1 MQDRSQAR
9 IPGYRTVAALLLG
22 VGTIWAQTAN
32 PGPGPAKKLPAAE
45 APPSV
50 SSGLYHNPAFGFV
63 YKTPF
68 GWVDRTA
75 EMREGDAGQDS
86 TDRAKA
92 EVLLGVFERPPETTG
107 NTVNSAV
114 VIAVESVSS
123 YPGLKT
129 AADYFGPLDEV
140 ITAKG
145 FKVVNEPYAFP
156 VGTKQLAR
164 SDFSK
169 DLDKLTL
176 EQATLV
182 MVERGSVVSFTF
194 IGGSQDEVDGL
205 IEGLRFLAA
214 HRSAG
219 APASPPKK

>member
-9 IPGYRTVAALLLG
+9 CPGYRRVAGLLLG
-22 VGTIWAQTAN
+22 VGVIWAQSSHPA
-32 PGPGPAKKLPAAE
+32 PGSGKKLPAAE
-45 APPSV
+45 TPPPV
-50 SSGLYHNPAFGFV
+50 SSGLYHNPVFGFV
-63 YKTPF
+63 YKIPF

-75 EMREGDAGQDS
+75 EMRQGEAGQDAS
-86 TDRAKA
+86 DRGKA

-107 NTVNSAV
+107 KTVNSAV

-129 AADYFGPLDEV
+129 AADYFAPLDEV

-145 FKVVNEPYAFP
+145 FQVVNEPYSFP
-156 VGTKQLAR
+156 VGKKQLAR
-164 SDFSK
+164 SDFHQ
-169 DLDKLTL
+169 DRDQLTL

-182 MVERGSVVSFTF
+182 MVEKGYVVSFTF
-194 IGGSQDEVDGL
+194 IASSQDEVQGL
-205 IEGLRFLAA
+205 VEGLRFLAA

-219 APASPPKK
+219 GPAPPAKK

>member
-9 IPGYRTVAALLLG
+9 FPGYRTVAALLVG
-22 VGTIWAQTAN
+22 VGAIAAQTTSPA
-32 PGPGPAKKLPAAE
+32 PRSAKKLPVAE
-45 APPSV
+45 ATPSV
-50 SSGLYHNPAFGFV
+50 SSGLYHNPSFGFV
-63 YKTPF
+63 YKIPF

-75 EMREGDAGQDS
+75 EMREADAGQDR
-86 TDRAKA
+86 TDPAKA
-92 EVLLGVFERPPETTG
+92 EVLLAVFERPPETTG
-107 NTVNSAV
+107 DTVNSAV
-114 VIAVESVSS
+114 VIAAESVSS

-145 FKVVNEPYAFP
+145 FKVVNQPYPFP

-182 MVERGSVVSFTF
+182 MVDKGYVVSFTF
-194 IGGSQDEVDGL
+194 IGSSQDEVDGL
-205 IEGLRFLAA
+205 LEGLRFLAA
-214 HRSAG
+214 HRLAG
-219 APASPPKK
+219 APAAPAKK

>member
-1 MQDRSQAR
+1 MRDRSQAR
-9 IPGYRTVAALLLG
+9 FPGYRTVAALLLG
-22 VGTIWAQTAN
+22 VGVIWAQSGN
-32 PGPGPAKKLPAAE
+32 PAPASAKKLPAAE
-45 APPSV
+45 PPPSL
-50 SSGLYHNPAFGFV
+50 SSGLYHNPVFGFV
-63 YKTPF
+63 YQIPF

-75 EMREGDAGQDS
+75 EMGQGDAGQDAA
-86 TDRAKA
+86 DRRKA

-129 AADYFGPLDEV
+129 AADYFAPLDEV

-145 FKVVNEPYAFP
+145 FHVVNEPYSFP

-164 SDFSK
+164 SDFRK
-169 DLDKLTL
+169 DRDKLTL

-182 MVERGSVVSFTF
+182 MVEKGSVVSFTF

-219 APASPPKK
+219 GPAPPPKK

>member
-9 IPGYRTVAALLLG
+9 VPGYRTVAVLLLG
-22 VGTIWAQTAN
+22 AGVIGAQSSN
-32 PGPGPAKKLPAAE
+32 PAPGSAKKLPAAE
-45 APPSV
+45 VPPSV
-50 SSGLYHNPAFGFV
+50 SRGLYPNPRFGFV
-63 YKTPF
+63 YKIPF

-75 EMREGDAGQDS
+75 EMRQGDAGRNA
-86 TDRAKA
+86 TDVGKA
-92 EVLLGVFERPPETTG
+92 EVLLAVFERPPETTG

-129 AADYFGPLDEV
+129 AADYFAPLDEV

-145 FKVVNEPYAFP
+145 FQVVHQPYSFP

-164 SDFSK
+164 SDFRQ
-169 DLDKLTL
+169 DRDKLTL
-176 EQATLV
+176 AQATLV
-182 MVERGSVVSFTF
+182 MLEKGDVVSFTF
-194 IGGSQDEVDGL
+194 IASSPDEVDGL

-219 APASPPKK
+219 GPHPPPKK

>member
-9 IPGYRTVAALLLG
+9 FPGYRVFAALVVG
-22 VGTIWAQTAN
+22 VGAMAAQTAN
-32 PGPGPAKKLPAAE
+32 PAPRSAKKSPAAE
-45 APPSV
+45 ATPSL
-50 SSGLYHNPAFGFV
+50 SRGLYHNPSFGFV
-63 YKTPF
+63 YKVPF

-75 EMREGDAGQDS
+75 EMRQGDAGQNA
-86 TDRAKA
+86 TDPAKA
-92 EVLLGVFERPPETTG
+92 EVLLGVFERPPESTG
-107 NTVNSAV
+107 DTVNSAV
-114 VIAVESVSS
+114 VIAAESVSS
-123 YPGLKT
+123 YPELKT

-145 FKVVNEPYAFP
+145 FKVVNQPYSFS

-176 EQATLV
+176 AQATLV
-182 MVERGSVVSFTF
+182 MIAQDYVVSFTF
-194 IGGSQDEVDGL
+194 IGNSPDEVDGL
-205 IEGLRFLAA
+205 IEGLRFPPA

-219 APASPPKK
+219 APLSSPKK

>member
-9 IPGYRTVAALLLG
+9 FPGYRVVAALLVG
-22 VGTIWAQTAN
+22 VGAMAAQTTSPA
-32 PGPGPAKKLPAAE
+32 PRSAKKLPVAE
-45 APPSV
+45 APSLGN
-50 SSGLYHNPAFGFV
+50 GLYHNPSFGFV
-63 YKTPF
+63 YKVPF

-75 EMREGDAGQDS
+75 EMREGDAGPDS
-86 TDRAKA
+86 TDPAQA

-114 VIAVESVSS
+114 VIAAERVSS

-145 FKVVNEPYAFP
+145 FKVVNQPYSFP

-182 MVERGSVVSFTF
+182 MIAKGYVVSFTF
-194 IGGSQDEVDGL
+194 IASSQDEVDGL
-205 IEGLRFLAA
+205 LEGLHFPPA
-214 HRSAG
+214 HRMAS
-219 APASPPKK
+219 APASPPQK

>member
-1 MQDRSQAR
+1 MA
-9 IPGYRTVAALLLG
+9 
-22 VGTIWAQTAN
+22 AQTTSPA
-32 PGPGPAKKLPAAE
+32 PRSAKKLPVAE
-45 APPSV
+45 APSLGN
-50 SSGLYHNPAFGFV
+50 GLYHNPSFGFV
-63 YKTPF
+63 YRIPF

-75 EMREGDAGQDS
+75 EMREGDAGPDS
-86 TDRAKA
+86 SDPAPA

-114 VIAVESVSS
+114 VIAAERVSS

-145 FKVVNEPYAFP
+145 FKVVNQPYSFP

-182 MVERGSVVSFTF
+182 MIAKGYVVSFTF
-194 IGGSQDEVDGL
+194 IASSQDEVDGL
-205 IEGLRFLAA
+205 LEGLHFPPV
-214 HRSAG
+214 HRLAG
-219 APASPPKK
+219 APASPPQK

>member
-1 MQDRSQAR
+1 MGAQSSNPA
-9 IPGYRTVAALLLG
+9 PGA
-22 VGTIWAQTAN
+22 
-32 PGPGPAKKLPAAE
+32 AKKLPSAE

-50 SSGLYHNPAFGFV
+50 SSGLYHNPVFGFV
-63 YKTPF
+63 YKIPF

-75 EMREGDAGQDS
+75 EMRQGDAGQDAS
-86 TDRAKA
+86 DRGKA

-114 VIAVESVSS
+114 VIAAESVSS

-129 AADYFGPLDEV
+129 PADYFAPLDEV

-145 FKVVNEPYAFP
+145 FKVVNEPYSFP

-164 SDFSK
+164 SDFRK
-169 DLDKLTL
+169 DRGQLTL

-182 MVERGSVVSFTF
+182 MVEKGYVVSFTF
-194 IGGSQDEVDGL
+194 IGSSQDEVQGL
-205 IEGLRFLAA
+205 VEGLRFLAA
-214 HRSAG
+214 QRSAG
-219 APASPPKK
+219 RPAASPKK

>member
-1 MQDRSQAR
+1 MQDRSQACFG
-9 IPGYRTVAALLLG
+9 GYRTVAALLLG
-22 VGTIWAQTAN
+22 VGVIGAQSSN
-32 PGPGPAKKLPAAE
+32 PAPGSSKKLPAAE

-50 SSGLYHNPAFGFV
+50 SPGLYHNPVFGFV
-63 YKTPF
+63 YKIPF

-75 EMREGDAGQDS
+75 EMRPDDAGQDA
-86 TDRAKA
+86 TDRGKA

-129 AADYFGPLDEV
+129 ATDYFVPLDEV

-145 FKVVNEPYAFP
+145 FKVVNEPYSFP

-164 SDFSK
+164 SDFRK
-169 DLDKLTL
+169 DLHKLTL

-182 MVERGSVVSFTF
+182 MVEKGSVVSFTF
-194 IGGSQDEVDGL
+194 IGSSQDEVDGL
-205 IEGLRFLAA
+205 VEGLRFLAA
-214 HRSAG
+214 QRSAG
-219 APASPPKK
+219 RPRPPPKK

>member
-9 IPGYRTVAALLLG
+9 LPGYRRVAALLLG
-22 VGTIWAQTAN
+22 VGVIWAQSSHPA
-32 PGPGPAKKLPAAE
+32 PGSGKKLPAAE
-45 APPSV
+45 TPPSV
-50 SSGLYHNPAFGFV
+50 SSGLYHNPVFGFV
-63 YKTPF
+63 YKIPF

-75 EMREGDAGQDS
+75 EMRQGDAGPDAS
-86 TDRAKA
+86 ERGKA

-107 NTVNSAV
+107 TTVNSAV

-129 AADYFGPLDEV
+129 AADYFAPLDEV

-145 FKVVNEPYAFP
+145 FKVVNEPYSFP

-164 SDFSK
+164 SDFRK
-169 DLDKLTL
+169 DRGQLTL

-182 MVERGSVVSFTF
+182 MVETGYVVSFTF
-194 IGGSQDEVDGL
+194 IGSSQDEVDGL
-205 IEGLRFLAA
+205 IEGLRFLAP
-214 HRSAG
+214 HRSASG
-219 APASPPKK
+219 PTPPPKK

>member
-9 IPGYRTVAALLLG
+9 FPGYRRVAALLLG
-22 VGTIWAQTAN
+22 VGVIWAQSSN
-32 PGPGPAKKLPAAE
+32 PAPGSAKKLPAAA
-45 APPSV
+45 APPSL
-50 SSGLYHNPAFGFV
+50 SNGLYHNPVFGFV
-63 YKTPF
+63 YKIPF

-75 EMREGDAGQDS
+75 EMRQGDAGPEA
-86 TDRAKA
+86 TDRGKA
-92 EVLLGVFERPPETTG
+92 EVLLGIFERPPETTG

-129 AADYFGPLDEV
+129 AADYFAPLDEV

-145 FKVVNEPYAFP
+145 FKVVNEPYSFP

-164 SDFSK
+164 SDFRK
-169 DLDKLTL
+169 AREKLTL

-182 MVERGSVVSFTF
+182 MVEKGSVVSFTF
-194 IGGSQDEVDGL
+194 IGGSQDEVEGL
-205 IEGLRFLAA
+205 VEGLRFLAA
-214 HRSAG
+214 HGPAG
-219 APASPPKK
+219 RPATPPKK

>member
-9 IPGYRTVAALLLG
+9 FPGYRTIAALL
-22 VGTIWAQTAN
+22 VGAAATAAQTAN
-32 PGPGPAKKLPAAE
+32 PAPRSTKKLPVAE
-45 APPSV
+45 ATPAV
-50 SSGLYHNPAFGFV
+50 SQGLYRNPSFGFV
-63 YKTPF
+63 YKIPF

-75 EMREGDAGQDS
+75 EMRAGDASPDS
-86 TDRAKA
+86 TDPAKA

-107 NTVNSAV
+107 DTVNSAV
-114 VIAVESVSS
+114 VIAAESVSS

-145 FKVVNEPYAFP
+145 FKVVNEPYLFP
-156 VGTKQLAR
+156 VGGKQLAR
-164 SDFSK
+164 SDFSQQRE
-169 DLDKLTL
+169 KLTL

-182 MVERGSVVSFTF
+182 MVDKGYVVSFTF
-194 IGGSQDEVDGL
+194 IGGSQDDVDTL
-205 IEGLRFLAA
+205 LEGLRFSAA

-219 APASPPKK
+219 GPAPPPKK